1 MGAPK
6 RTWVLCPDD
15 EQEML
20 KWMGDI
26 KPLIGGTA
34 KGPKKRN
41 SVSQHGTRTYG
52 TEGANK
58 DERITEVAEDS
69 EAGDGSSGGDMKRG
83 WLEKRGEI
91 NPAWKNR
98 FFVLKAENT
107 YRDIPK
113 TLWYYKDEESARAG
127 KGGSSIEIDVN
138 TTCSRADP
146 EGAKGCVFEVATP
159 GRAYRLNAPDDNEM
173 MSWMEALSAPPGD
186 DDDIDE
192 KDRTESM
199 TSMAS
204 FTVTGPLV
212 EVHSGW
218 MKKKGQGAF
227 GSRRMQK
234 RFFVLYD
241 NQELHYFEGQT
252 NTNIQRKGRI
262 KLSDAIGLVR
272 LKPGD
277 KKDFSF
283 VIKEKGRDW
292 TLDPTSEAQWNEWE
306 SKLRP
311 MIKG

>member
-1 MGAPK
+1 
-6 RTWVLCPDD
+6 
-15 EQEML
+15 
-20 KWMGDI
+20 
-26 KPLIGGTA
+26 
-34 KGPKKRN
+34 
-41 SVSQHGTRTYG
+41 
-52 TEGANK
+52 
-58 DERITEVAEDS
+58 
-69 EAGDGSSGGDMKRG
+69 
-83 WLEKRGEI
+83 
-91 NPAWKNR
+91 
-98 FFVLKAENT
+98 
-107 YRDIPK
+107 
-113 TLWYYKDEESARAG
+113 
-127 KGGSSIEIDVN
+127 
-138 TTCSRADP
+138 
-146 EGAKGCVFEVATP
+146 
-159 GRAYRLNAPDDNEM
+159 
-173 MSWMEALSAPPGD
+173 
-186 DDDIDE
+186 
-192 KDRTESM
+192 M